1 MTYRVG
7 FGLLT
12 LAALVVQYFTSRAH
26 PPFNTV
32 NYFSY
37 FTNLSN
43 LLGAIVLLRVGLG
56 ARRTLA
62 VELVRGAATLY
73 LIVTFLVYAVLL
85 SDIPLG
91 ILLPW
96 VNTVLHQIVPIAVL
110 LDWVFSPPEH
120 RLELRRS
127 LIWLAL
133 PIVYLVYT
141 LIRGVKIGWYPYPF
155 LDPSKVR
162 GYGGV
167 TAYCVAITIMFLLF
181 TALLTWLGNYLHD
194 RRMPRT

>member
-26 PPFNTV
+26 PPFNAV

-43 LLGAIVLLRVGLG
+43 FLGAIVILRVGLG

-62 VELVRGAATLY
+62 VELARGAATLY
-73 LIVTFLVYAVLL
+73 LVVTFLVYAALL

-96 VNTVLHQIVPIAVL
+96 VNTVLHQIVPVAVL
-110 LDWVFSPPEH
+110 IDWVFSPPEH

-127 LIWLAL
+127 LIWLAF
-133 PIVYLVYT
+133 PIVYLIYT
-141 LIRGVKIGWYPYPF
+141 LIRGAKIGWYPYPF
-155 LDPSKVR
+155 LDPGKVS

-167 TAYCVAITIMFLLF
+167 TAYCVAITIVFLLF
-181 TALLTWLGNYLHD
+181 TSLLTWLGNYLRE
-194 RRMPRT
+194 RRIPRT